1 MQFFHAPVLCVL
13 ITMLC
18 LSGCTG
24 KQVRVSSET
33 EFTVMAQ
40 RLAPVLRDRGVIDAE
55 GAYIQPLFGAASLP
69 PQFGDYLFRRLS
81 PAFRFQV
88 DPSLLP
94 STFAA
99 SKTPEDSVE
108 IRSDGFVL
116 GQGLDVVTVT
126 LLAETDWND
135 DGIPD
140 WLLLCRVKSIRGTG
154 LRDYY
159 LVVTRTDAPILRPEL
174 VAVYDCMKQTCK
186 LFITPV
192 SKGKKAATPAYDPE
206 LPVVDVKA
214 GQRNITLPPGTPPPD
229 TAPKSTLHEQKISG

>member
-1 MQFFHAPVLCVL
+1 MQRFPSLAFCILAV
-13 ITMLC
+13 ILC

-40 RLAPVLRDRGVIDAE
+40 RLAPVLRDRGVIDAK
-55 GAYIQPLFGAASLP
+55 GAYIEPLFGSASIP
-69 PQFGDYLFRRLS
+69 PQFGDYLFRHLS
-81 PAFRFQV
+81 PAFRFRV

-99 SKTPEDSVE
+99 SRTPEDSVE
-108 IRSDGFVL
+108 IRPYGFVL
-116 GQGLDVVTVT
+116 GQGLDVITVS
-126 LLAETDWND
+126 LIAETDWND
-135 DGIPD
+135 DTIPD

-159 LVVTRTDAPILRPEL
+159 LVVTRTDNPVLRPDL
-174 VAVYDCMKQTCK
+174 VTVYDCLSQTCK
-186 LFITPV
+186 LFVTPA
-192 SKGKKAATPAYDPE
+192 SRGKKEATPAYEPE
-206 LPVVDVKA
+206 LPVVDVEA

-229 TAPKSTLHEQKISG
+229 TAPKSTLHEQKING

>member
-1 MQFFHAPVLCVL
+1 MQFFHSLVPCMLAAL
-13 ITMLC
+13 LC
-18 LSGCTG
+18 LPGCTG

-40 RLAPVLRDRGVIDAE
+40 RLTPILRDRGILDE
-55 GAYIQPLFGAASLP
+55 QGAYLQPLFGSSSLP
-69 PQFGDYLFRRLS
+69 PQLGDYLFRHLS

-99 SKTPEDSVE
+99 SRTPEDSVE
-108 IRSDGFVL
+108 IRPNGFVL

-126 LLAETDWND
+126 VLAEADWND
-135 DGIPD
+135 DEVPD
-140 WLLLCRVKSIRGTG
+140 WLILCRVKSIRGTG

-159 LVVTRTDAPILRPEL
+159 LVVTRTDEPILRPEL
-174 VAVYDCMKQTCK
+174 IAVYDCLSRTCK
-186 LFITPV
+186 LFVTPT
-192 SKGKKAATPAYDPE
+192 SRNKKGTAPAYDPE
-206 LPVVDVKA
+206 LPVIDVEA